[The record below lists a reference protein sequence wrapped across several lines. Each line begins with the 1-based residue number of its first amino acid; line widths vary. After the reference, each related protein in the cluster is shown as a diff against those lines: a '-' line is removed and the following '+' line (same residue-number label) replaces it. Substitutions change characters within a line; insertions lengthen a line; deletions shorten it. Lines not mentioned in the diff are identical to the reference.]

1 MSDVTNFC
9 AEFMSE
15 KKSVLNDKA
24 VAKFLNSAV
33 KFRLPEGGTVIK
45 VGTPDGEG
53 NIAHSTFKDYIKV
66 LKLPY
71 DNVVLEYLDLGDA
84 DEGLPAYK
92 TMILASNAS
101 EGKIAL
107 EVVFRPAFA
116 TENLS
121 ASKKWNRLP
130 VKGYITDKDFSVKVA
145 SSWHTIQGV
154 SKQRAAE
161 IVITEDECEMMGF
174 YGYKLLCFIAA
185 LQCSNVIEV
194 ESEAQGE
201 PLASLGDKPKS
212 NTKPKAKTPFYSY
225 KELVIDTKG
234 NSGDLND
241 SNEHASSTTQGTK
254 RIHLRRG
261 HIRRYADFTIWV
273 NPCVVG
279 DKTKGVVEKD
289 YRIA

>member
-1 MSDVTNFC
+1 MGNTNFC

-15 KKSVLNDKA
+15 KKSILNDKT

-71 DNVVLEYLDLGDA
+71 DNVVLEYLDLGNA
-84 DEGLPAYK
+84 DEGLAAYK
-92 TMILASNAS
+92 TMILASNVS

-116 TENLS
+116 TADLS

-130 VKGYITDKDFSVKVA
+130 VKGYITDKDFTVKIA

-161 IVITEDECEMMGF
+161 IVITEDECDMMGF

-185 LQCSNVIEV
+185 LQCSNVVEV
-194 ESEAQGE
+194 ESETE
-201 PLASLGDKPKS
+201 PLASLDNRPKL
-212 NTKPKAKTPFYSY
+212 NTKPKGKTPFYSY
-225 KELVIDTKG
+225 KELIIDIKG
-234 NSGDLND
+234 KSSDLND
-241 SNEHASSTTQGTK
+241 SSEQPSSTTQGTK

-289 YRIA
+289 YRVV